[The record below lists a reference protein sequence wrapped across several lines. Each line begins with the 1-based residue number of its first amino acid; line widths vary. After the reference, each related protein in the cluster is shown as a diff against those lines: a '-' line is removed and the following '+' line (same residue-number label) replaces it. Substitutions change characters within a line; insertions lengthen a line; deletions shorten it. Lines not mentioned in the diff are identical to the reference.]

1 MNIRQKY
8 ELNILYKE
16 KELDLRKL
24 ADLFSVNVRTIR
36 NDISQ
41 IEDYLCEKNI
51 NALIEVKSNIASI
64 AIDDLEKLNNLVEL
78 NYQDFYSDKISN
90 EERVLLILSDLCWSN
105 KSLNIQDLADKY
117 FVSRGTINSDLVS
130 VKDYCEKNGINF
142 YSARGKGIGI
152 DEDENSRRKHLI
164 GIIKEFVKLNQNA
177 NLDMTIYGQWFDLNE
192 INKIQKII
200 NEVDRLYDI
209 SLTDVAYE
217 ALVVHI
223 ALSIERY
230 KNGNIEEDLTEQE
243 FKEIDSLQFKIAKRI
258 IELIND
264 EFGIELGKN
273 EIYYI
278 AVHIAAKS
286 SAVVVKDK
294 EGDNFLQYYCLRLI
308 NNVGIL
314 LNVDFSTDDHLFKSL
329 FQHVCACQYR
339 NENNILLSN
348 PLKDELIRNYKDLF
362 EVVKAVIIDVNEPN
376 VIIQTDDEIAY
387 VMLHFCT
394 ALKRIKKLTRPIKVL
409 VVCATGIGTAEL
421 LALSLKDNFNFEIVD
436 KLAKHKLSAKDFT
449 GKVDLIIS
457 TVPIESAIPNIVVNP
472 ILKPKDIINIKNLIS
487 ELPIKNEVAD
497 NGFKISKTAVG
508 LKELLNKYS
517 SEENEAILID
527 KLKHLLS
534 GEKEEKLYMLSDLL
548 NRETVRLNVEV
559 SDWQEAVRAAGGLLV
574 DSGSIT
580 VEYIEEAI
588 KNVKELGPYIVITK
602 GIALP
607 HATNTKGVN
616 KTSMSLVT
624 LKTPVNF
631 GNKNNDPVDSVFML
645 ATTDSSSHLGALQ
658 DLSEFLGDDDF
669 LNTLR
674 KDSKVEDILTYIDKH
689 ESKKGGK

>member
-258 IELIND
+258 ID
-264 EFGIELGKN
+264 
-273 EIYYI
+273 
-278 AVHIAAKS
+278 
-286 SAVVVKDK
+286 
-294 EGDNFLQYYCLRLI
+294 
-308 NNVGIL
+308 
-314 LNVDFSTDDHLFKSL
+314 
-329 FQHVCACQYR
+329 YR
-339 NENNILLSN
+339 NNI
-348 PLKDELIRNYKDLF
+348 
-362 EVVKAVIIDVNEPN
+362 
-376 VIIQTDDEIAY
+376 
-387 VMLHFCT
+387 
-394 ALKRIKKLTRPIKVL
+394 
-409 VVCATGIGTAEL
+409 G
-421 LALSLKDNFNFEIVD
+421 
-436 KLAKHKLSAKDFT
+436 
-449 GKVDLIIS
+449 
-457 TVPIESAIPNIVVNP
+457 
-472 ILKPKDIINIKNLIS
+472 
-487 ELPIKNEVAD
+487 
-497 NGFKISKTAVG
+497 GFK
-508 LKELLNKYS
+508 EL
-517 SEENEAILID
+517 EE
-527 KLKHLLS
+527 
-534 GEKEEKLYMLSDLL
+534 
-548 NRETVRLNVEV
+548 
-559 SDWQEAVRAAGGLLV
+559 
-574 DSGSIT
+574 
-580 VEYIEEAI
+580 I
-588 KNVKELGPYIVITK
+588 KNVSGIGDKTFEKILPYIC
-602 GIALP
+602 L
-607 HATNTKGVN
+607 
-616 KTSMSLVT
+616 
-624 LKTPVNF
+624 
-631 GNKNNDPVDSVFML
+631 
-645 ATTDSSSHLGALQ
+645 
-658 DLSEFLGDDDF
+658 
-669 LNTLR
+669 
-674 KDSKVEDILTYIDKH
+674 
-689 ESKKGGK
+689 